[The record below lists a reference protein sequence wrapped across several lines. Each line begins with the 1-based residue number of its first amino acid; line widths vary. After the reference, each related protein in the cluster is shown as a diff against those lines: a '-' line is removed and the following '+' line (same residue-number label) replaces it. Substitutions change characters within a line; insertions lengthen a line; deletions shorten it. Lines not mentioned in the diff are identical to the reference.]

1 MYIQIAILLRL
12 GLLIGPRGRTQKEL
26 ETRTGAK
33 ILFRG
38 RGALK
43 EGMVSTHPDD
53 DDALHVSVEGNL
65 DSVEKAVREL
75 EDILFNPE
83 KAEKLKQEQ
92 LRGLHGERQSS
103 YGSDSS
109 SIYGPGTVSSA
120 SETKLENGEE
130 LVELKV
136 PNHLVGY
143 VIGRGGENIQK
154 MQAQTGAHI
163 QIAKENEMK
172 PGDTTRSVFLR
183 GSTNGVRE
191 MRKRVEE
198 LIAERTTGGT
208 PRVQKDSLSKTRDHS
223 DYSFILK
230 VAVPNDKVGI
240 IIGRGGVTIKSIQ
253 DRTGAHVQ
261 IPTGPDEDNIT
272 LRTLSIGSDSREAV
286 EAAQMEIFMVLQQ
299 QQQQQLQAVAS
310 APTVIYLSIPDDKVG
325 VIIGKVIVFVLLQT
339 RRNTAIRHV
348 CCCML
353 CSLGWNHH

>member
-1 MYIQIAILLRL
+1 MFHL

-53 DDALHVSVEGNL
+53 DDNLHVSVEGPL

-92 LRGLHGERQSS
+92 LRGLHGDRQNNH
-103 YGSDSS
+103 GADGS

-154 MQAQTGAHI
+154 MQAQTGAQI
-163 QIAKENEMK
+163 QIAKEN
-172 PGDTTRSVFLR
+172 
-183 GSTNGVRE
+183 
-191 MRKRVEE
+191 
-198 LIAERTTGGT
+198 
-208 PRVQKDSLSKTRDHS
+208 
-223 DYSFILK
+223 
-230 VAVPNDKVGI
+230 
-240 IIGRGGVTIKSIQ
+240 
-253 DRTGAHVQ
+253 
-261 IPTGPDEDNIT
+261 
-272 LRTLSIGSDSREAV
+272 
-286 EAAQMEIFMVLQQ
+286 
-299 QQQQQLQAVAS
+299 
-310 APTVIYLSIPDDKVG
+310 
-325 VIIGKVIVFVLLQT
+325 
-339 RRNTAIRHV
+339 
-348 CCCML
+348 
-353 CSLGWNHH
+353 